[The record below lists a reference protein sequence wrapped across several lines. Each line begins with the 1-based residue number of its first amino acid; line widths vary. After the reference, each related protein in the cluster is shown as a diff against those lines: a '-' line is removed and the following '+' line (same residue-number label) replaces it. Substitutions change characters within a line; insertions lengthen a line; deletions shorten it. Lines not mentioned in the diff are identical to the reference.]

1 MASETVQDN
10 LIRLKCVCGQE
21 LGLDPELL
29 GRVVRCPQCRRYLRA
44 ALQFLLLREE
54 RAPNQTALCTCGRLL
69 IAQPRMAGQ
78 TVECKI
84 CHQRVVLPKAT
95 VRPYGGVV
103 RISPRALQRQ
113 MNRLLARRERT
124 KGVRPLPARASRGP
138 VKLRPGQVPCANA
151 ECGMPLPRG
160 ANVCPWCGVNV
171 KTGVR
176 YVGPGPRRD
185 PRGKWRQVRK

>member
-54 RAPNQTALCTCGRLL
+54 RAPNQTALCTCGRL
-69 IAQPRMAGQ
+69 
-78 TVECKI
+78 
-84 CHQRVVLPKAT
+84 LPKAT